1 MIVAGIDEAGLGPVL
16 GPLVATAAVFTV
28 PDDRAGES
36 MWKLLA
42 PEVSRKPSR
51 RGRAVAFADSKTL
64 YTRKSKAG
72 LTHLERGVLGVL
84 AAGGRSCRSLR
95 GLLDVVAPGT
105 GEQLDRCPWYAEAD
119 LPLPRKLT
127 GAEVGFSG
135 NALAA
140 AMQRQ
145 AVRLE
150 TVRSVILTAARFNRI
165 AAVTRNKSVLA
176 LDLTC
181 RLLWYVWDRAR
192 QAVRVHVDR
201 QGGRTRYLP
210 ALQRTFP
217 GCGFKVLEEGETT
230 SAYVVSRG
238 GKSMEI
244 AFTVKAE
251 QSQLP
256 VALASMVCKY
266 IREVMMELFNRFWQG
281 RVEDLAP
288 TAGYYT
294 DGRRFFSEIRPAM
307 ADLNID
313 ESLLY
318 RCR

>member
-16 GPLVATAAVFTV
+16 GPLVVTAAALAV
-28 PDDRAGES
+28 PDEQADES

-42 PEVSRKPSR
+42 PEVSPKPAR
-51 RGRAVAFADSKTL
+51 RGRAVAFADSKRL
-64 YTRKSKAG
+64 YSRKSKAG
-72 LTHLERGVLGVL
+72 LTHLERGVLGIL
-84 AAGGRSCRSLR
+84 ATRGRKCSSLR

-105 GEQLDRCPWYAEAD
+105 GLQLDRCPWYADTD

-127 GAEVGFSG
+127 LDDVGFSA

-140 AMQRQ
+140 TMQRRHM
-145 AVRLE
+145 RLD
-150 TVRSVILTAARFNRI
+150 TVRSCVLTAGEFNRI
-165 AAVTRNKSVLA
+165 AAVTRNKSTLA

-181 RLLWYVWDRAR
+181 RLLSYLWARAR
-192 QAVRVHVDR
+192 PSARVHVDR
-201 QGGRTRYLP
+201 QGGRMRYLP

-217 GCGFKVLEEGETT
+217 RCQFKVLDETDAG
-230 SAYVVSRG
+230 SAYVVRQG
-238 GKSMEI
+238 GRSMEI
-244 AFTVKAE
+244 AFAVKAE

-266 IREVMMELFNRFWQG
+266 VREVMMELLNRYWQG
-281 RVEDLAP
+281 RVEGLAA

-294 DGRRFFSEIRPAM
+294 DGRRFFTEIRQAM
-307 ADLNID
+307 TDLNID
-313 ESLLY
+313 ENLLY